1 MSGSVANRNSDSGL
15 TNPQAALFAHILV
28 DGDWITNPEPNE
40 GFHLIGALT
49 EDGGPE
55 RVMRTA
61 DKLLVWLEEQRS

>member
-1 MSGSVANRNSDSGL
+1 MSGSVADRNSGSGL
-15 TNPQAALFAHILV
+15 T
-28 DGDWITNPEPNE
+28 DPEPNE

>member
-15 TNPQAALFAHILV
+15 TNPQAALFAAVNLV
-28 DGDWITNPEPNE
+28 STRSNAE
-40 GFHLIGALT
+40 T
-49 EDGGPE
+49 PE

>member
-15 TNPQAALFAHILV
+15 TK
-28 DGDWITNPEPNE
+28 PEPNE